1 MDRRPIYGTLVF
13 LGRWALAAARR
24 HPGILTSWNGRIES
38 FAGEPMGDTTEVFV
52 YPYAGESSCDE
63 RPIVLRF
70 LNSGTAAKVLEASS
84 TCLDPG

>member
-1 MDRRPIYGTLVF
+1 
-13 LGRWALAAARR
+13 
-24 HPGILTSWNGRIES
+24 
-38 FAGEPMGDTTEVFV
+38 MGDTTEVFV